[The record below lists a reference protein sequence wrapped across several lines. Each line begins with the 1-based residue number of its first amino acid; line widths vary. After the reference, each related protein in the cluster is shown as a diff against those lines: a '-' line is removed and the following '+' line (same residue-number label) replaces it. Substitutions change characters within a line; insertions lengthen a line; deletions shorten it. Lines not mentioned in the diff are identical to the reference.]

1 MNSPT
6 MTTKE
11 CAEAARGFKPRI
23 LYPYHQG
30 QSNPAEVKALL
41 AEEKGIEVRVLAL
54 P

>member
-1 MNSPT
+1 